1 MIRIFRCA
9 CDLEFWDLV
18 IMVNVSSSFLRGE
31 LSWCLFSEESFCK
44 EQEHGVLPRLKIVP

>member
-1 MIRIFRCA
+1 MFRIFRCA